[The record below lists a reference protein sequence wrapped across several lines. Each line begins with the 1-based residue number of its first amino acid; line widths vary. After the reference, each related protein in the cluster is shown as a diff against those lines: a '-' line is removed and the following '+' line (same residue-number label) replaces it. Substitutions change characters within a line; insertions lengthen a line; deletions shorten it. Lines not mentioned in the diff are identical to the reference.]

1 MAIASR
7 RPLRLTVTVLLAL
20 ALHPTIGAQ
29 EPREVREPLP
39 TVAPASVGFKEE
51 RLARLDARMKRFVD
65 EGQHAGIVML
75 LARKGRIVDWRTWGQ
90 RDVARQLPMEKDT
103 IFRIYSMS
111 KVITSVAVMT
121 LHEEGRIKLDDPV
134 AKYLPALKAVKVFK
148 GGTAAAPVLAPA
160 RTPITIKHLL
170 THTSG
175 FIYGFDNEPL
185 DKIYNSSKIFDA
197 RSMDE
202 FVTQAAKLPLAHEPG
217 TRFSYGINTDI
228 LGAVVEKVS
237 GKKFEDFVE
246 ERICG
251 PLGMRDT
258 GFDVPPD
265 KIEPTRDRVRTCE
278 ARRWREVDQRKWRR
292 HPIGTVRGVQPDRL
306 LLCRE
311 RPGLRGR
318 RIRHVLHDR
327 GLRPLRAD
335 AAERRRAGWRA
346 DPRAED
352 GRADDGQP
360 SQPSSARDA
369 RVQRLRRVWPG
380 CGGAARRGQEQ

>member
-1 MAIASR
+1 MRYVGA
-7 RPLRLTVTVLLAL
+7 LRLTITVLLAL

-29 EPREVREPLP
+29 EPREAREPLP
-39 TVAPASVGFKEE
+39 TGAPASVGFKEE

-175 FIYGFDNEPL
+175 FIYGFANEPL
-185 DKIYNSSKIFDA
+185 DKIDNSSKIFEA
-197 RSMDE
+197 GSMDE
-202 FVTQAAKLPLAHEPG
+202 FVARAAKLPLAHEPG

-228 LGAVVEKVS
+228 LGAVVEKISMTSSQAAV
-237 GKKFEDFVE
+237 
-246 ERICG
+246 
-251 PLGMRDT
+251 M
-258 GFDVPPD
+258 PD
-265 KIEPTRDRVRTCE
+265 
-278 ARRWREVDQRKWRR
+278 
-292 HPIGTVRGVQPDRL
+292 
-306 LLCRE
+306 
-311 RPGLRGR
+311 
-318 RIRHVLHDR
+318 
-327 GLRPLRAD
+327 
-335 AAERRRAGWRA
+335 ERRRAVGGLRRA
-346 DPRAED
+346 GQAEPHAVVGRERD
-352 GRADDGQP
+352 VCHASVRGRARREGVREPARLERRHPQLGRIEAWRP
-360 SQPSSARDA
+360 SAGEGRSEPR
-369 RVQRLRRVWPG
+369 
-380 CGGAARRGQEQ
+380 